1 MAINDKKRLSKI
13 IYHRKKERKKEN
25 SRSQSRAFGVCI
37 FFKQSFWKTPPFSLP
52 FPSSKNSKIIYNP
65 RILRAQNKVRSIIIS
80 YYIYENED

>member
-37 FFKQSFWKTPPFSLP
+37 FFKQSF
-52 FPSSKNSKIIYNP
+52 
-65 RILRAQNKVRSIIIS
+65 
-80 YYIYENED
+80 